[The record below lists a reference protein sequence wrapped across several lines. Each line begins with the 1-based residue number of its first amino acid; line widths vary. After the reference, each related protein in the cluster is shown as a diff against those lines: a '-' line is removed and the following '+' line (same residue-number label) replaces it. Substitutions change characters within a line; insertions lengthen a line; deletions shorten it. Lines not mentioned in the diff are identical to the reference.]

1 MFGNFFGLFILKNIN
16 LQILFFFLFSTN
28 SLFAIPSNQE
38 FVFFKPKQQDRFTF
52 LLDLLNDTFEIG
64 NSENS
69 NDFREFLNQHI
80 VLAQTE
86 GQKNIYFLRIGIFY
100 KLYLYFEI
108 QVFLIT
114 WEDTLG
120 QVFLWY

>member
-86 GQKNIYFLRIGIFY
+86 GQKNIYFLRIGIFINY
-100 KLYLYFEI
+100 IYFEI